1 MYLTAHRVVA
11 NNKNGINIFL
21 HLHTNGEQPVMNS
34 ISTIALVAE
43 KNTGTIV
50 DDNCDLLPGGN
61 RVKSYVDIVANDN
74 ISQDDIKNAINAVKT
89 KISSVELPFQE
100 IISSVGIRFGAEIGL
115 YDMIVQEY
123 DDLTNAAMMLF
134 SKWQS
139 KKY

>member
-1 MYLTAHRVVA
+1 MYLTAQRIVSQ
-11 NNKNGINIFL
+11 NKKCGINVFL
-21 HLHTNGEQPVMNS
+21 HMHTNGEQPVMNS
-34 ISTIALVAE
+34 ITTITFVAE

-50 DDNCDLLPGGN
+50 SENCDLPPGGN
-61 RVKSYVDIVANDN
+61 RVKSYVDIVANDS
-74 ISQDDIKNAINAVKT
+74 IAQDTIENALNVVKT
-89 KISSVELPFQE
+89 KVSSVELPFQE

-139 KKY
+139 NK